1 MNPMTTPTKSQEPG
15 NIDMTTMGHFEIR
28 NLAVC
33 LRVKRCA
40 LLMAGLAFAGSAH
53 AASYAW
59 QAYNDCSPSGSGT
72 STDTTFVS
80 IYTLSN
86 NSRQVNGITPASS
99 GALKNFAT
107 GTAVAPT
114 VTFTHLNA
122 DCNGTLGG
130 SLFSAGTP
138 ANDVF
143 VVGAA
148 SKISMTT
155 ASTAMRTAASG
166 SDWYV
171 DMTFSNLNSSST
183 YTFATTLN
191 RDNSGY
197 SDRWTKI
204 SISGADALLN
214 ESAAGNPASQ
224 SSIANFFYN
233 PGSSSD
239 YVSINSYTTLNGAIA
254 EWTHINPGADG
265 TFTIR
270 FTSPTLTTETG
281 GSAISPNNGY
291 GPTAFMFAQEVPEP
305 STLALL
311 GMGALACVRRRRK

>member
-1 MNPMTTPTKSQEPG
+1 MRS
-15 NIDMTTMGHFEIR
+15 
-28 NLAVC
+28 LAVN
-33 LRVKRCA
+33 LRVKSCA
-40 LLMAGLAFAGSAH
+40 VLVAGLACTGSAH
-53 AASYAW
+53 AVSYVW

-72 STDTTFVS
+72 STDTNLVT

-86 NSRQVNGITPASS
+86 NTRTVNGITQGAS
-99 GALKNFAT
+99 GALKDFAT
-107 GTAVAPT
+107 GAAVAPT
-114 VTFTHLNA
+114 VAFTHLNA
-122 DCNGTLGG
+122 DCNGTLGTT
-130 SLFSAGTP
+130 LFSAGTP

-155 ASTAMRTAASG
+155 AGTAMRTATSG
-166 SDWYV
+166 SAWYV
-171 DMTFSNLNSSST
+171 DMTFSNLNPSST

-197 SDRWTKI
+197 TDRWTKI
-204 SISGADALLN
+204 SISGADTMLN
-214 ESAAGNPASQ
+214 ESAAGSPASQ
-224 SSIANFFYN
+224 SSITNFFYN

-270 FTSPTLTTETG
+270 FTSPTVTTETG
-281 GSAISPNNGY
+281 GSAISANNGY
-291 GPTAFMFAQEVPEP
+291 GPTAFMLAQEIPEP

-311 GMGALACVRRRRK
+311 GMGALACASRRRK